1 MTVWLTAKNNEKLHQ
16 IKKLHYLCVEV
27 ATRVTL
33 TETYCSIVSNFL
45 YMLKLP
51 QELRSLKPSKLA
63 GFVITPI
70 C

>member
-33 TETYCSIVSNFL
+33 TETSKSFFAFSI
-45 YMLKLP
+45 
-51 QELRSLKPSKLA
+51 LA
-63 GFVITPI
+63 IVEVATREYAH
-70 C
+70 